1 MRKFLVAGVVAIA
14 AITTV
19 GAGAA
24 TAEPAPTGKVT
35 VFSHE
40 FSKVTEW
47 ENPSGC
53 QKLPMDAHV
62 LVNDTDKP
70 VRTFMDPFCLAP
82 TLTVEPAHGAHV
94 MPGTGSF
101 SVQR

>member
-14 AITTV
+14 ATTTT

-24 TAEPAPTGKVT
+24 SADPAPTGKIM

-40 FSKVTEW
+40 FSQVTEW
-47 ENPSGC
+47 ENPQGC
-53 QKLPMDAHV
+53 QKLPIDAHV
-62 LVNDTDKP
+62 LINDTDKP
-70 VRTFMDPFCLAP
+70 VRTFVDPFCLAP
-82 TLTVEPAHGAHV
+82 SMTVQPAYGSHV
-94 MPGTGSF
+94 APGTGSF